1 MEQTAW
7 YDAFMEIVNKKYPK
21 STQLIKV
28 LTKLL
33 SLEREAIYR
42 RLRREVN
49 FSAHEIVTIAS
60 AWNIS
65 LDEISGINV
74 GRIAFQMKAINYIE
88 PSEEEANFLHNII
101 QSIDYLKHF
110 PSTEFM
116 DICNVFP
123 RQLLAGYE
131 YLNKFYLFKW
141 AYQYGNEKE
150 VAPFSQVNIS
160 EEKLNITKE
169 YYKAIKQVPNTSF
182 IFDCRIFDYLV
193 NDIKY
198 FCSILLI
205 TEEEKEL
212 IKKDILS
219 LIDYLLDVANKGC
232 YPETQNKVNL
242 FISQL
247 KIDTGYSYTYTPEVN
262 ICYIHVFEK
271 FEIYSYHSEMVSNFI
286 SWMQLKK
293 RTSIQISE
301 VDEKSRIEFFMKQKR
316 LVKSL

>member
-1 MEQTAW
+1 
-7 YDAFMEIVNKKYPK
+7 
-21 STQLIKV
+21 
-28 LTKLL
+28 
-33 SLEREAIYR
+33 
-42 RLRREVN
+42 
-49 FSAHEIVTIAS
+49 
-60 AWNIS
+60 
-65 LDEISGINV
+65 
-74 GRIAFQMKAINYIE
+74 
-88 PSEEEANFLHNII
+88 
-101 QSIDYLKHF
+101 
-110 PSTEFM
+110 M

-131 YLNKFYLFKW
+131 YLNKFFLFKW

-150 VAPFSQVNIS
+150 ALPFSQVNIS

-212 IKKDILS
+212 IKNDILS
-219 LIDYLLDVANKGC
+219 LIDYLLDVANRGC
-232 YPETQNKVNL
+232 YPETQNKVNI

-271 FEIYSYHSEMVSNFI
+271 FEIYSFHSEMVSNFI